1 MIYINSSTQDVVM
14 FCYRLIKGDLYKI
27 YIQVLRQ
34 DTYIRGIKCD
44 TEVLKFFSFL
54 YLNLWV

>member
-34 DTYIRGIKCD
+34 DTYIRGIKCS
-44 TEVLKFFSFL
+44 EIL
-54 YLNLWV
+54 